1 MNLFTAFILQ
11 ALAALVWIVMAI
23 RVHNV
28 MSFVLAGIFVLL
40 ALSSA
45 IKLFFGGGG
54 QQ

>member
-11 ALAALVWIVMAI
+11 LVAAVLWIIMAV

-28 MSFVLAGIFVLL
+28 LSFVLAGVFTLL

-45 IKLFFGGGG
+45 VKLFFGGG

>member
-1 MNLFTAFILQ
+1 MNLFSVFIIQLI
-11 ALAALVWIVMAI
+11 AAVLWIIMAV

-28 MSFVLAGIFVLL
+28 LSFVLAGIFVLL

>member
-11 ALAALVWIVMAI
+11 AVAAVLWIIMAV

-28 MSFVLAGIFVLL
+28 LSFVLAGIFVLL

-45 IKLFFGGGG
+45 IKLFFGGG

>member
-11 ALAALVWIVMAI
+11 ALAAVLWIIMAV

-28 MSFVLAGIFVLL
+28 LSFVLAGVFALL

-45 IKLFFGGGG
+45 IKLFFGGG

>member
-11 ALAALVWIVMAI
+11 AVAAVLWIIMAV

-28 MSFVLAGIFVLL
+28 LSFVLAGIFTLL

-45 IKLFFGGGG
+45 IKLFFGGG

>member
-11 ALAALVWIVMAI
+11 ALAAVLWIIMAV

-28 MSFVLAGIFVLL
+28 LSFVLAGVFTLL

-45 IKLFFGGGG
+45 IKLFFGDS

>member
-11 ALAALVWIVMAI
+11 LIAAVLWIIMAV
-23 RVHNV
+23 RLHNV
-28 MSFVLAGIFVLL
+28 LSFVLAGIFTLL

-45 IKLFFGGGG
+45 VKLFFGGG

>member
-1 MNLFTAFILQ
+1 MNLFSVMILQ
-11 ALAALVWIVMAI
+11 AIAALLWIIMAI

-28 MSFVLAGIFVLL
+28 LSFVLAGIFTLL

-45 IKLFFGGGG
+45 IKLFFGGG